1 MAEFLLQCNSVNI
14 INKTYLDIT
23 KDNTEINYIKFFIN
37 YVIDELSCLKKVISK
52 SGSKKEL
59 FNMNESERH
68 IKKGKLY
75 KKLKNENVESESDSE
90 DSHIDLYSKIK
101 KPQYND
107 KNYSEESVNESD
119 EEDDIFNDYL
129 DNNSDYDE
137 NRDSSF
143 IKSKKENYP
152 LEQIY
157 AFAEITLK
165 DLISNT
171 DEFKLFDTLLRHI
184 QTLDLDFYS
193 YITNI
198 SNTKKQLIEIL
209 RSFTKIK
216 TKDNDLKVRKVI
228 KIKRTNN

>member
-1 MAEFLLQCNSVNI
+1 MAEFLLQCNSGNI
-14 INKTYLDIT
+14 INKAYLDIT

-37 YVIDELSCLKKVISK
+37 YVIDELSCLKKVICK

-59 FNMNESERH
+59 FNINKTERH

-90 DSHIDLYSKIK
+90 DSDIDFLSKIK
-101 KPQYND
+101 KPLYND

-119 EEDDIFNDYL
+119 EDDDIFNDYL

-137 NRDSSF
+137 NRDDSF

-157 AFAEITLK
+157 AFADITLK
-165 DLISNT
+165 DLINNT
-171 DEFKLFDTLLRHI
+171 DEFKLFDSLLRQI
-184 QTLDLDFYS
+184 QSLDLDFYS

-198 SNTKKQLIEIL
+198 SNTKKQMIEIL

-216 TKDNDLKVRKVI
+216 TKDNDLKVRKVM
-228 KIKRTNN
+228 KIKRINN